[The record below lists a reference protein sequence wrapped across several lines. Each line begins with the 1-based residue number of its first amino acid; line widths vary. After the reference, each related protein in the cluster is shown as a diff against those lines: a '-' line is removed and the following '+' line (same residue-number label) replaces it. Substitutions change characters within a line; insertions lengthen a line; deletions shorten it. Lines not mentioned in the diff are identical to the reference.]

1 MSSIYRGYKFTYNA
15 KVTQITVDT
24 ANVIRTEQ
32 EKTVIKITPTGSTW
46 KQVFGNGKKAWAF
59 SFLLTDRTLLD
70 FFQDAYNAAVSGY
83 TLTLSEENDDAS
95 YTEYDVIVNQPVSTP
110 DTIGGDPT
118 DRNLNIQVLE
128 S

>member
-1 MSSIYRGYKFTYNA
+1 M
-15 KVTQITVDT
+15 
-24 ANVIRTEQ
+24 
-32 EKTVIKITPTGSTW
+32 
-46 KQVFGNGKKAWAF
+46 
-59 SFLLTDRTLLD
+59 LD

>member
-1 MSSIYRGYKFTYNA
+1 MSSIYRTYKLSYNA
-15 KVTQITVDT
+15 TVTQITVDT
-24 ANVIRTEQ
+24 ANVTRTEQ
-32 EKTVIKITPTGSTW
+32 EKTVIKVTPTGSTW
-46 KQVFGNGKKAWAF
+46 KQVFGNGKRAWAF

-70 FFQDAYNAAVSGY
+70 FFQDAYDAAVSGY
-83 TLTLSEENDDAS
+83 TLTLSEEEDSGA
-95 YTEYDVIVNQPVSTP
+95 YTDYTVIVNQPVSTP